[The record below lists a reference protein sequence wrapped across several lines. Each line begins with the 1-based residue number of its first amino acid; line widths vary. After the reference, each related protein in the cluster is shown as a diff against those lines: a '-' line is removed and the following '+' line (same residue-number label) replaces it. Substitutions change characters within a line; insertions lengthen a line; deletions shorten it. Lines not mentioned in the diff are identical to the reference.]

1 MHAGSAYYS
10 DSSTERQEGSRGYR
24 SAVLQRI
31 YARGARITA
40 MAARRGRKEAE
51 DMRSATLRNVRINE
65 RIIFNGYDQ

>member
-24 SAVLQRI
+24 SAVLQRT

-40 MAARRGRKEAE
+40 MAARRDRKKAE
-51 DMRSATLRNVRINE
+51 DLGAPCCREYTQRNAAE
-65 RIIFNGYDQ
+65 CEDK

>member
-31 YARGARITA
+31 YARAARITA

-51 DMRSATLRNVRINE
+51 DTGALCCREYTQRNAAE
-65 RIIFNGYDQ
+65 CEDK

>member
-31 YARGARITA
+31 YARAARITA

-51 DMRSATLRNVRINE
+51 DTGAPCCREYTQRNAAE
-65 RIIFNGYDQ
+65 CEDK